1 MKNCKKFAKIIFK
14 NSEKSPKIIFNSIPN
29 FPDFSNE
36 SPINDDFF
44 KKKLTRSDKYQRKW
58 QKANS
63 LKIETF

>member
-36 SPINDDFF
+36 SPIYDDFF
-44 KKKLTRSDKYQRKW
+44 KKKNWHAATNIKENGRKPIHW
-58 QKANS
+58 K
-63 LKIETF
+63 